1 MLFRFKLFKQKI
13 AKYIESIH
21 ALLYDRNYLAVLTR
35 FITVINRRIF
45 LFPVRVQ
52 IPQKGFFMSNTKHT
66 FTNRVGFVLA
76 SVGSAIGMG
85 NIWMFPYRLGEY
97 GGAAFLIPYFFFVAL
112 FGYVGLSGEFAL
124 GRMSGTGPVGSYD
137 LVMKSRNRKG
147 GKILGAIPLIGSFGI
162 AIGYSVI
169 VGWVLRSMFGSLTG
183 NIQTE
188 GAEAFFSE
196 GARSFGSVPW
206 HLITVALTAG
216 ILMWGIT
223 GGIERVNRV
232 MMPAFFVLFALIA
245 IRVCFLSGSA
255 EGYAYLF
262 IPDWKAL
269 LNIET
274 WVMAMGQAFF
284 SLSITGSG
292 MIIYGSYLSKKENII
307 HSSCLT
313 AILDTC
319 AAMLSGLA
327 IIPAVFAFQMDP
339 TSGPPLM
346 FITLPKV
353 FDQMP
358 LGRLISVLFFL
369 SVLFAGITSLINVF
383 EVCQEAL
390 QKVLKLSRRV
400 SLLVVSVVIF
410 GIGLFIEAEAPLG
423 TWMDII
429 TIYVVPFGALLGA
442 VMIYWILRTKT
453 LEQEINMGREKPVGF
468 LFHTVSRWIYVPLT
482 LIVFL
487 LGIAY
492 GGIG

>member
-1 MLFRFKLFKQKI
+1 
-13 AKYIESIH
+13 
-21 ALLYDRNYLAVLTR
+21 
-35 FITVINRRIF
+35 
-45 LFPVRVQ
+45 
-52 IPQKGFFMSNTKHT
+52 MSHSNHT
-66 FTNRVGFVLA
+66 FTNRIGFVLA

-137 LVMKSRNRKG
+137 MVMKSRKKKG
-147 GKILGAIPLIGSFGI
+147 GKFLGAIPLIGSFGI

-183 NIQTE
+183 SITKK
-188 GAEAFFSE
+188 GSDVFFSD
-196 GARSFGSVPW
+196 GAQAFGSIPW
-206 HLITVALTAG
+206 HLIVVVLTAG

-223 GGIERVNRV
+223 GGIERVNRF
-232 MMPAFFVLFALIA
+232 MMPAFFVLFAIIA
-245 IRVCFLSGSA
+245 IRVFFLSGSS
-255 EGYAYLF
+255 EGYSYLF

-269 LNIET
+269 LRIDT

-292 MIIYGSYLSKKENII
+292 MIIYGSYLSKKENIV

-313 AILDTC
+313 AVLDSC

-358 LGRLISVLFFL
+358 FGRLIAVLFFL
-369 SVLFAGITSLINVF
+369 SVLFAGVTSLINMF

-390 QKVLKLSRRV
+390 QKAFRLSRKAALIIV
-400 SLLVVSVVIF
+400 SGIIF
-410 GIGLFIEAEAPLG
+410 GIGLFIEAEATLG
-423 TWMDII
+423 TWMDVI

-442 VMIYWILRTKT
+442 VMIYWILRTKD
-453 LEQEINMGREKPVGF
+453 LDQELNQGRPAP
-468 LFHTVSRWIYVPLT
+468 VSRTFHMISRWLYVPLT

-487 LGIAY
+487 LGIVY